1 MLHYTELLVKSEHR
15 PKFSF
20 QVSVLAGARREGGK
34 WHFGWVSYHLPY

>member
-20 QVSVLAGARREGGK
+20 HMSVVADALREGGE
-34 WHFGWVSYHLPY
+34 WHFGWVSYHLPH